1 MSDYVSSDF
10 YRASSQEEEFSSAQL
25 KRDYT
30 PSAHQYAND
39 HNVSLEE
46 AFNHVLS
53 NDGHDADEILWTGV
67 PLDEKDSSVGTI
79 IKGKKIT
86 LVCNSTL
93 TDMYNDTF
101 AAAVTGN
108 SSTFVTYRNLRNEK
122 NIHSGDIHTPYCGK
136 GLRHKIQF
144 TDEGRDVNTTTFIL
158 SAPWISSRKDL
169 VSKLIKT
176 RPILEIRVDNDG
188 KLERFIV
195 PQDFSG
201 GGQSTAC
208 ASAMVTWDGEYWTVK
223 ILQEFINGF
232 ADDVEAS
239 ISDLKKLEL
248 DKVPSVSHDDVP
260 SIYYDD
266 VPSVS
271 YDTVPMEFSDDQ
283 VFSVLHQVVSSI
295 GLDEFTVVSN
305 DNFQTSDYVTE
316 F

>member
-10 YRASSQEEEFSSAQL
+10 YRASSQEEEVHSAQL
-25 KRDYT
+25 VRDYT
-30 PSAHQYAND
+30 PSAQQYASD

-46 AFNHVLS
+46 ALNKVLS
-53 NDGHDADEILWTGV
+53 DDGHNADETLWTGV
-67 PLDEKDSSVGTI
+67 PLDENDSSVGTV

-86 LVCNSTL
+86 LVCNSVL

-101 AAAVTGN
+101 AAEVTGDT
-108 SSTFVTYRNLRNEK
+108 STFVTYRNLKSYK

-169 VSKLIKT
+169 VSNLIKT

-195 PQDFSG
+195 PQDFSS

-208 ASAMVTWDGEYWTVK
+208 ACAMVTWDGEYWTVK
-223 ILQEFINGF
+223 ILREFINGF
-232 ADDVEAS
+232 ADDVNTS
-239 ISDLKKLEL
+239 ISDLKKLEF
-248 DKVPSVSHDDVP
+248 DKVPCVSHDDVP

-266 VPSVS
+266 TPSVS
-271 YDTVPMEFSDDQ
+271 HDTVPMEFNDDQ